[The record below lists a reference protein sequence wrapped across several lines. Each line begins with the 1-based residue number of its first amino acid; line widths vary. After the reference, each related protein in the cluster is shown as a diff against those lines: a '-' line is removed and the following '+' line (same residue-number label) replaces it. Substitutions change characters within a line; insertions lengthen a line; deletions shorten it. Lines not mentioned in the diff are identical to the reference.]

1 MKWLVAKR
9 SAQVDESNLAHH
21 RAGGVIGMSDMFR
34 AAGAPSLFVLPAG
47 SMYVRESRGIDRG
60 DVSSPQYDAPMCRS
74 KGHGTGRRCPGCG
87 SYKAA
92 AKANGNRRLGRE
104 ARKKVVDHL
113 KEQGLVDSAA
123 AIQAAPPSVL
133 KEFMEGLGIDPEIL
147 GKTPMPSDHA
157 NPPSAKLLIAQ
168 AKAERDKLAGP
179 KITPA
184 QAALDEAEENVVTV
198 DAEANEARKAV
209 NRYRSRLRKATK
221 AVEEGTGTA
230 DAVAEQQKALD
241 DAKADYV
248 DAQRRQGEVRDD
260 LAAAKFGLRADMA
273 HEERDA
279 YYASLSDDDVATIS
293 RSLNR
298 KYAEEATAALAEGPV
313 IGPAGIDRDTTVY
326 KAGTI
331 PMETGSG
338 IEQVEGRY
346 LDGGTAIVR
355 RGSGDFVVLQ
365 RKGDS
370 YHPVATA
377 NGKSDALTKANRI
390 PIMVDPGPLP
400 ENATDLHKR
409 AHALKGDALLE
420 VASEAA
426 AGKASTSEA
435 QTKIINDEFAS
446 TRDKIAD
453 SAGAGPVRAD
463 IYDGTK
469 RHRKRMRELAA
480 AQAGEKARTDALAA
494 GKTPAQADEAYARA
508 HRRALGTPTRGGGV
522 IPHFEHKIPPDS
534 LGAEKHAALYRSGI
548 RAFGKETA
556 DDYAVVHQ
564 RAGNLH
570 AWGFAVSGNN
580 VQTANISAL
589 TETNSAFVK
598 KVLTSSERSALT
610 TYTGG
615 SYQTINA
622 AVTGRDLKP
631 SSHIKTVVS
640 GIDSAFDKFVEH
652 NPNNTPMTVMRGTR
666 TPSGWKG
673 NSAEYIDAAFTVG
686 SKVQIGKVTS
696 CTTRQQTATSFAGH
710 SSGPYMMVIRTRN
723 GLPVK
728 SISNFSSEDEVIVP
742 TGTNLRCVKVDH
754 HGIGGMPTVWL
765 VAEDLVAEAEG
776 TPSPLKAVA

>member
-1 MKWLVAKR
+1 
-9 SAQVDESNLAHH
+9 
-21 RAGGVIGMSDMFR
+21 MSDLSR
-34 AAGAPSLFVLPAG
+34 GAGTPSLFVLPTG
-47 SMYVRESRGIDRG
+47 MKCIRESWGIDRG
-60 DVSSPQYDAPMCRS
+60 DVSSSQYDPPMCRS
-74 KGHGTGRRCPGCG
+74 KGHGTAGRRCPGCG

-113 KEQGLVDSAA
+113 KEQGLVEAAA

-133 KEFMEGLGIDPEIL
+133 QEFMAGLGIDSEVL
-147 GKTPMPSDHA
+147 GKTPMPSAHA

-168 AKAERDKLAGP
+168 AKAEREKLAGP
-179 KITPA
+179 KTTPA
-184 QAALDEAEENVVTV
+184 QDALEAAQANVASV
-198 DAEANEARKAV
+198 DDEANEARKAV

-221 AVEEGTGTA
+221 ALEEGTGTA
-230 DAVAEQQKALD
+230 EAVAEQQKALD
-241 DAKADYV
+241 DAKTEYV
-248 DAQRRQGEVRDD
+248 DAQRRQSEARDD
-260 LAAAKFGLRADMA
+260 LAAAKFGMRADMA
-273 HEERDA
+273 SDEERDA

-298 KYAEEATAALAEGPV
+298 KYAEEAATALAEGPV

-326 KAGTI
+326 KSGTI

-338 IEQVEGRY
+338 IEEVEGRY

-370 YHPVATA
+370 YHPVAIA
-377 NGKSDALTKANRI
+377 HGKSDALTKANRI

-400 ENATDLHKR
+400 ENATEMQKQ
-409 AHALKGDALLE
+409 AHSVKGDVLLE

-426 AGKASTSEA
+426 AGKASTAAA
-435 QTKIINDEFAS
+435 QTKIINDEFTS

-453 SAGAGPVRAD
+453 SAGAGPARAD
-463 IYDGTK
+463 IYDGVK
-469 RHRKRMRELAA
+469 RHQKRVREMAA
-480 AQAGEKARTDALAA
+480 AEAGEKARAAALAA
-494 GKTPAQADEAYARA
+494 GKTPAQADDAYARA
-508 HRRALGTPTRGGGV
+508 HRRALGTPTKGGGV

-534 LGAEKHAALYRSGI
+534 LGAEKHASLYRSGI

-556 DDYAVVHQ
+556 DDYGIIHQ

-570 AWGFAVSGNN
+570 AWGFGVSGNN

-589 TETNSAFVK
+589 TDTNSTFVK
-598 KVLTSSERSALT
+598 NVLTSSERSALT

-615 SYQTINA
+615 SYQSINA
-622 AVTGRDLKP
+622 AVTGRDPKP

-640 GIDSAFDKFVEH
+640 GIDSAFDKFDEH

-673 NSAEYIDAAFTVG
+673 SSAEYIDAAFTVG

-696 CTTRQQTATSFAGH
+696 CTTRQQTATSFAGY
-710 SSGPYMMVIRTRN
+710 SNGPYMMVIRTRN

-742 TGTNLRCVKVDH
+742 TGTNLRCVKVDPN
-754 HGIGGMPTVWL
+754 GIGGMPTVWL